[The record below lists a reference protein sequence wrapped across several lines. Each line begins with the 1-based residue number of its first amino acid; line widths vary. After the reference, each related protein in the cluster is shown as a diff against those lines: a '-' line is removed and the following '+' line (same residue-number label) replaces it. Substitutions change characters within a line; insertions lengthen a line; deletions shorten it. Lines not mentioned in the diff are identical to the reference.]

1 MKSRRSS
8 SRKCFPRRNSSGSTV
23 TYLMNYNSLFLDFLQ
38 IFNLKGNNK
47 YNEVDVKNAFRLL
60 SREYEKAGMIKL
72 DRVKEILAEMGLQD
86 VEIL

>member
-1 MKSRRSS
+1 MVGAL
-8 SRKCFPRRNSSGSTV
+8 CNPLTAA
-23 TYLMNYNSLFLDFLQ
+23 SLFVDFLQ

-60 SREYEKAGMIKL
+60 SREYEKPGMIKL

-86 VEIL
+86 VEIMQLTNQLN

>member
-1 MKSRRSS
+1 
-8 SRKCFPRRNSSGSTV
+8 
-23 TYLMNYNSLFLDFLQ
+23 MNYNSLFLDFLQ